1 MNSLK
6 IQNVLFLTSD
16 PIGSRMAGPGIRS
29 VCLAQALKDHG
40 FNVQIATTGTC
51 SAIENIPSVHV
62 DKNDSRNFSELENWA
77 DAIVFQALG
86 FEEFPKLR
94 KSRKFLV
101 ADAYAPVVFENLARL
116 EKQPGSLAN
125 FAISEASRIQREL
138 IFRSDLLLCA
148 NQNQRNFYLGVLSGI
163 TSIDSVQYSA
173 HPNLDSRV
181 LVVPFGLSRELPTHH
196 SQVIKG
202 RVTGIG
208 EKDKVVLWSGGLYE
222 WFDLENLIRAFALI
236 SQSNSSVKL
245 FFMGGRHPNSD
256 IPDMPV
262 VLRAKQL
269 ARQLGILDKSVF
281 FNDSWVEYEER
292 ASYLLEA
299 DLGITTHFDTL
310 ETTFSFRTRMLDYI
324 WAGLPVVSTEGDF
337 FSDQIKRLN
346 LGKVADFESPEEIAD
361 SILGLLN
368 DNDEYFQAKSNIEK
382 LKNDFYWDK
391 VAAPLINALENAP
404 LPRAKK
410 DKRYLLLPLRRNS
423 VINKF
428 KPAILHSR
436 EILRTEGLSSLLKK
450 VWQKIVK

>member
-6 IQNVLFLTSD
+6 TQNVLFLTSD

-40 FNVQIATTGTC
+40 FNVQVATTGAC
-51 SAIENIPSVHV
+51 SGIDDISVVRV
-62 DKNDSRNFSELENWA
+62 DKNDSHKFAELEEWA

-86 FEEFPKLR
+86 FEDFPKLR
-94 KSRKFLV
+94 KSRKYLV

-116 EKQPGSLAN
+116 EKQPGNLAN
-125 FAISEASRIQREL
+125 FAISEASRIQREQ
-138 IFRSDLLLCA
+138 IYRSDLVLCA

-163 TSIDSVQYSA
+163 TSIDSIQYAA
-173 HPNLDSRV
+173 HPNLESRI
-181 LVVPFGLSRELPTHH
+181 LVVPFGLSREPPIHRT
-196 SQVIKG
+196 QIIKG
-202 RVTGIG
+202 RVKGI
-208 EKDKVVLWSGGLYE
+208 EEQDKVVLWSGGLYE
-222 WFDLENLIRAFALI
+222 WFDLENLIRAFGLI

-262 VLRAKQL
+262 VMRTKQL

-346 LGKVADFESPEEIAD
+346 LGKVADFESPEHIAN

-368 DNDEYFQAKSNIEK
+368 DNDAYIEAKSHIEK
-382 LKNDFYWDK
+382 LRNDYYWDK
-391 VAAPLINALENAP
+391 VAAPLVYALQNTP
-404 LPRAKK
+404 LPRSKK
-410 DKRYLLLPLRRNS
+410 DKKYLILPLRSNS

-428 KPAILHSR
+428 KPAFLHSQ
-436 EILRTEGLSSLLKK
+436 EILREEGLPSLIKK
-450 VWQKIVK
+450 VWLKIVK